1 MISHYAT
8 GISKPR
14 FDWWLEES
22 FEVCC
27 LLGMMIP
34 TSFGQTLLSLHAP
47 RIARLQPEDLLKIFF
62 FLFIWLSFGQPKWA
76 VLFFQEQPPLG
87 FNLWV
92 WERCIVCLAKER
104 EWNPHR
110 LRLAEFWPTSR
121 AHPRKDSC
129 PWTNLRDTMAVGKQS
144 SWRAK
149 PRRRRRPGLFANAFF
164 WPPIVTDN
172 HLERILEKKI
182 LNITV
187 FFFFLRSKPCT

>member
-1 MISHYAT
+1 MYYIYIFIYKRHYDFPLCNRYFQAT
-8 GISKPR
+8 LWLMTRGIIR
-14 FDWWLEES
+14 
-22 FEVCC
+22 
-27 LLGMMIP
+27 G
-34 TSFGQTLLSLHAP
+34 LLSAWYDDSDIFRANP
-47 RIARLQPEDLLKIFF
+47 FISACAENRTPATRGFAEDFF

-164 WPPIVTDN
+164 WPPSSDPF
-172 HLERILEKKI
+172 LE
-182 LNITV
+182 
-187 FFFFLRSKPCT
+187 SSAS